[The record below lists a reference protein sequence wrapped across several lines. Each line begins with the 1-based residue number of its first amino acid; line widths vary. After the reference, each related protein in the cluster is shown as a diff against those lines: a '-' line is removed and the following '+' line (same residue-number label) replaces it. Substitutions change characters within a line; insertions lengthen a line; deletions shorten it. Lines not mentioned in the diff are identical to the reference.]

1 MKNRANI
8 NFILAM
14 VLVAGLVV
22 FMINLGS
29 LSSKLGSGL
38 QGIEESMSIKQEA
51 DSVEN
56 AEDYGLILEGIGY
69 GLGTVANVALLVV
82 NSLIGIYAFLL
93 FFFALLARLVYAGNG
108 GRLVAYRIF
117 MTVEYLLQLLLIGL
131 LIYSLMSV
139 FVLKVFVLTLLI
151 SAGLIFSAMNT
162 YSPKI
167 YKI

>member
-51 DSVEN
+51 DGVEN

-108 GRLVAYRIF
+108 G
-117 MTVEYLLQLLLIGL
+117 LLIGL
-131 LIYSLMSV
+131 LIYSLMGV

-162 YSPKI
+162 YSKKI
-167 YKI
+167 CKN